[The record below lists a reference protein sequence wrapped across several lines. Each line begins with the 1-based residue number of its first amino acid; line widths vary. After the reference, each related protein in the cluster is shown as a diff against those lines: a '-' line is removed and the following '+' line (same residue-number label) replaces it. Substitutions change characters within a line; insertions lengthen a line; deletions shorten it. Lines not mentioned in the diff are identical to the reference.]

1 MTDDELERRKEETWG
16 MDEIRGGSFTQEDAE
31 IISSEEEAPN
41 ESDTADM
48 EETEATVE
56 TGKTSKTAVSESVEP
71 VSDTVD
77 TKPPKDTEDVEDVED
92 NADAADTA
100 DHEAV
105 AGQSPPKDTSDTS
118 EPKDASTSM
127 ESIEGDT
134 VREMALDAKAKG
146 LAVRDLHNV
155 NVYLYEDIHREMVSM
170 FKALD
175 AEYYQEHGEDLSK
188 NKDFFNAVFRAGL
201 NSPRL
206 REELEL
212 KK

>member
-1 MTDDELERRKEETWG
+1 MTDDELEQRKEETWG
-16 MDEIRGGSFTQEDAE
+16 MDEVRGGSFTQEDAE
-31 IISSEEEAPN
+31 SISSEEEASDQ
-41 ESDTADM
+41 SDTADM
-48 EETEATVE
+48 GETEATVE
-56 TGKTSKTAVSESVEP
+56 TEKTSKTAVSESVEP

-77 TKPPKDTEDVEDVED
+77 TKSPKDTEDIEDT
-92 NADAADTA
+92 ADAADTA

-105 AGQSPPKDTSDTS
+105 AGKSPPKDTSDTS
-118 EPKDASTSM
+118 EPEDASTSK

-201 NSPRL
+201 SSPRL

>member
-1 MTDDELERRKEETWG
+1 MTDDELERQKEETWG
-16 MDEIRGGSFTQEDAE
+16 MDEVRGGSFTQEDTE
-31 IISSEEEAPN
+31 IISSEEEVPD

-56 TGKTSKTAVSESVEP
+56 TEKTSKTAVSESVEP

-77 TKPPKDTEDVEDVED
+77 TEQSKDTEDIEDTT
-92 NADAADTA
+92 DAADTA

-105 AGQSPPKDTSDTS
+105 AGKSSTKDTS
-118 EPKDASTSM
+118 EPKDASTSK

>member
-16 MDEIRGGSFTQEDAE
+16 MDEVRGGSFTQEDAE
-31 IISSEEEAPN
+31 SISSEEEASDQ
-41 ESDTADM
+41 SDTADM
-48 EETEATVE
+48 GETEATVE
-56 TGKTSKTAVSESVEP
+56 TEKTSKTAVSESVEP

-77 TKPPKDTEDVEDVED
+77 TKSPKDTEDIEDT
-92 NADAADTA
+92 ADAADTA

-105 AGQSPPKDTSDTS
+105 AGKSPPKDTSDTS
-118 EPKDASTSM
+118 EPEDASTSK